1 MPFATC
7 PAKPNTTVLGP
18 PETGLGVTLTNGIL
32 PSNNSAWGNA
42 ITTVP
47 FTLSGAPVSIPPS
60 STRSQYVTYIKQM
73 NGETPPNPITSDI
86 YLNTQ
91 GLITDS
97 TLKQGTT
104 LRVTGES
111 VVFSL
116 QFIAFHQGIWDST
129 TPQVS
134 LFFSGHDAKN
144 NLIYFHLCIPIEYT
158 TNSDTNVNLF
168 LNSWLNK
175 KPVTS
180 GMTVNTLLNTG
191 IGDLKIQMLNYCL
204 GSTPYSLA
212 LSSDKILL
220 NGRKL
225 PSWLASDPTCTGNQ
239 WSNGNTR
246 YTLKTFS
253 DFYTY
258 AMNIKNGS
266 TLNWPSATTTES
278 YRILTSIF
286 DTAVQK
292 TVLPSYY
299 KYPITSTDF
308 IKPNLKIPKNQM
320 KCYPLDVLKDIE
332 ADGSVTINTKD
343 KKPVSTKAAQDA
355 ANGGITAV
363 AVGPAEL
370 QAQSNTLVLVFV
382 IVFIILGIVLVI
394 SVYNTVFPRESGATA
409 LAAAAAALPAL
420 LPPPPTIAATLK
432 ALTTIPAPLP
442 NPPTLSAVTA
452 GLPAP
457 LPPPPTLSAPP
468 PGGLPAALPA
478 PPSPP

>member
-7 PAKPNTTVLGP
+7 PATPNTTVLQP
-18 PETGLGVTLTNGIL
+18 PQTGLGVTLTNGIL
-32 PSNNSAWGNA
+32 PSNNSAWGTA
-42 ITTVP
+42 IRDPP
-47 FTLSGAPVSIPPS
+47 FTLNGAPVSIPPS

-73 NGETPPNPITSDI
+73 NGETPAKSITSDI

-104 LRVTGES
+104 LRVTGETT
-111 VVFSL
+111 VFSL
-116 QFIAFHQGIWDST
+116 NFIALHQGIWEST

-134 LFFSGHDAKN
+134 LFFSGNNANN

-158 TNSDTNVNLF
+158 TNSDTNVNPF
-168 LNSWLNK
+168 LNSWLNN

-191 IGDLKIQMLNYCL
+191 IGDLKIQMLHYCL

-225 PSWLASDPTCTGNQ
+225 PSWLASDPTCGGNQ
-239 WSNGNTR
+239 WSNGNKT

-266 TLNWPSATTTES
+266 TLNWPSTTSTTES

-286 DTAVQK
+286 NTTVQT

-299 KYPITSTDF
+299 KYSITST
-308 IKPNLKIPKNQM
+308 NLTQTQRKIPKNQM
-320 KCYPLDVLKDIE
+320 KCYPLDVLKDIDT
-332 ADGSVTINTKD
+332 DGSVTINTKN
-343 KKPVSTKAAQDA
+343 KKPVSTKAAKDA
-355 ANGGITAV
+355 AKGENPSDDNKEEEIKK
-363 AVGPAEL
+363 L
-370 QAQSNTLVLVFV
+370 QAQSNTLVLIFS
-382 IVFIILGIVLVI
+382 IVFIILGLVLMFALFR
-394 SVYNTVFPRESGATA
+394 TVFPRESASV
-409 LAAAAAALPAL
+409 LPKIAAALPEV
-420 LPPPPTIAATLK
+420 LPSPPTIAAAVGAVTKVPVSL
-432 ALTTIPAPLP
+432 LT
-442 NPPTLSAVTA
+442 PPTTGSA
-452 GLPAP
+452 
-457 LPPPPTLSAPP
+457 S
-468 PGGLPAALPA
+468 
-478 PPSPP
+478 PPSSSARGSP